1 METILSYGSH
11 STLKDCHNVASLG
24 LHQLDSQLVIL
35 NHQWVTLSNEIKSF
49 GKEVS
54 LLSSNHLHY
63 KSFCLFSEILL
74 VWKTCA
80 SLNTRL
86 QV

>member
-54 LLSSNHLHY
+54 FLSSNHLHY

-86 QV
+86 